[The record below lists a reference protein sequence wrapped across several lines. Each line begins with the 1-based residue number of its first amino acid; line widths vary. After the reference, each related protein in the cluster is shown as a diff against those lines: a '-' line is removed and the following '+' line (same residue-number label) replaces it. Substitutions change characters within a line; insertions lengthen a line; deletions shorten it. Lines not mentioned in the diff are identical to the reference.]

1 MLFASEILVRLSKS
15 ESTQSLRVIISV
27 LFYILLYKYVN
38 ASTIYQ
44 LLKCSTKLKGVDSEV
59 IFTSTRS
66 GSNYTEIL
74 MGPVGMGW
82 VFDEASVEVSPSLV
96 GGRVGSDPAT

>member
-1 MLFASEILVRLSKS
+1 
-15 ESTQSLRVIISV
+15 
-27 LFYILLYKYVN
+27 
-38 ASTIYQ
+38 
-44 LLKCSTKLKGVDSEV
+44 
-59 IFTSTRS
+59 
-66 GSNYTEIL
+66 

>member
-44 LLKCSTKLKGVDSEV
+44 LLKCSTKLGGG
-59 IFTSTRS
+59 F
-66 GSNYTEIL
+66 GSYLYINVFGFQLYGNPDGT
-74 MGPVGMGW
+74 GW
-82 VFDEASVEVSPSLV
+82 DGL
-96 GGRVGSDPAT
+96 GI